1 MSFAKAIRNMDG
13 QELREIIKDPMKKAN
28 LILALNDMVLA
39 SIIMLIIN
47 ALFSTAIGQENILS
61 KSKTRQE
68 IRDENW

>member
-1 MSFAKAIRNMDG
+1 MDG
-13 QELREIIKDPMKKAN
+13 QELRDIIKDPMKKAN

-61 KSKTRQE
+61 KAKTRQE

>member
-1 MSFAKAIRNMDG
+1 MDG

>member
-1 MSFAKAIRNMDG
+1 MDG
-13 QELREIIKDPMKKAN
+13 QELREIIRDPMKKAN